1 MLKVDD
7 RPIDLGLLT
16 ALDVL
21 LETGNVTRAAE
32 RLGLSQPAVSRIL
45 ARLRRDFGDPLLVRA
60 GTGLKRTPRAE
71 ALARP
76 VAELLEQARA
86 LYDLPGFDPA
96 TAERRFRVV
105 LPDSVAAIL
114 LPRLLPMLAAA
125 APGCRL
131 DLVAWG
137 AGAGGPVDL
146 ALGTDPD
153 LHRGWRTEMLWS
165 DVDVLAFGTDLSIAN
180 LGDARTVLALPHVA
194 VVPPGLA
201 EDPVDAWLRG
211 QGLERRI
218 AASVPHYLQAMH
230 LVARTAMVTVLP
242 SRLVAQLHKS
252 LGLGRAELP
261 IAQAPDRHWL
271 MWPPELDA
279 DAGSQWLRS
288 MVKRAVV

>member
-76 VAELLEQARA
+76 VAELLERART
-86 LYDLPGFDPA
+86 LYDLPGFQPA
-96 TAERRFRVV
+96 TAERRFRAV
-105 LPDSVAAIL
+105 LPDAVATVL
-114 LPRLLPMLAAA
+114 LPRLLPAMAAE

-131 DLVAWG
+131 DVAAMG
-137 AGAGGPVDL
+137 AEGSAIDC
-146 ALGTDPD
+146 AITIHPD

-180 LGDARTVLALPHVA
+180 LGDARTVLTLPHVA
-194 VVPPGLA
+194 VVPPGLG

-230 LVARTAMVTVLP
+230 LVARTAMVAVLP

-261 IAQAPDRHWL
+261 IAQAPDRQWL
-271 MWPPELDA
+271 AWPPEQDA
-279 DAGSQWLRS
+279 DAGNRWLRS
-288 MVKRAVV
+288 MIKRSVV